1 MNTKELSQGRKVE
14 GGKKRERERGR
25 EGGRVKSKIFLRA
38 ECQLINVEKIT
49 EIESTIWQLSWKWLI
64 QAGVVNGY

>member
-25 EGGRVKSKIFLRA
+25 EGGGVRSKICLRA
-38 ECQLINVEKIT
+38 EHQLINVERIT
-49 EIESTIWQLSWKWLI
+49 EIETPFGSCHR
-64 QAGVVNGY
+64 GG